1 MSKLINF
8 VVFLQQKTYVIL
20 NIVLILNEYK
30 LNQQN
35 QLKLLYINI
44 TQVN

>member
-1 MSKLINF
+1 MIKLINF

-20 NIVLILNEYK
+20 NIVLILNGYK
-30 LNQQN
+30 LNRQN
-35 QLKLLYINI
+35 QLKLLYINL

>member
-1 MSKLINF
+1 MIKLINF

-20 NIVLILNEYK
+20 NIAFILNGYK
-30 LNQQN
+30 LNRQN
-35 QLKLLYINI
+35 QLKLLYINL

>member
-1 MSKLINF
+1 MSRLINF

-20 NIVLILNEYK
+20 NIVLILHEYK
-30 LNQQN
+30 LNQKN

-44 TQVN
+44 NQVN

>member
-35 QLKLLYINI
+35 QLKLLNINI

>member
-1 MSKLINF
+1 MIKLINF

>member
-8 VVFLQQKTYVIL
+8 VVFLKQKIYVIL

>member
-1 MSKLINF
+1 MSRLINF

-30 LNQQN
+30 LNQKN

-44 TQVN
+44 NQVN

>member
-1 MSKLINF
+1 MNF

>member
-1 MSKLINF
+1 MSKVINF

>member
-1 MSKLINF
+1 MIKLINF

-20 NIVLILNEYK
+20 NIVLILNGYK

-35 QLKLLYINI
+35 QLKLLYINL

>member
-1 MSKLINF
+1 LINF